1 MVAMTNSVITIKG
14 LSKSYG
20 KAKVLK
26 NFDLSVEK
34 GHICGLIGPNGA
46 GKTTIMKCLAGIILP
61 DSGEMEFFGSAEDIQ
76 KNRARMSF
84 MIEQPV
90 ISVSM
95 TARDNL
101 EYIRI
106 LRGYPDEKR
115 IDEILDIV
123 GLADTGKKYA
133 GKFSLGMKQRLGIAV
148 ALAGSP
154 DFLILDEPTNGLDP
168 EGIVEMRELIL
179 KLNRE
184 NGITVL
190 ISSHILDELS
200 KLATNY
206 GFMDRGKIV
215 KEISVEELEQNVR
228 KCMIADVSNVR
239 VLAAVLDEMNVKYE
253 MISEKRAKIFE
264 KMSVT
269 LLAEKL
275 SQKGCELIGLTEAD
289 ESLESF
295 FIDLIGGAKNG

>member
-1 MVAMTNSVITIKG
+1 ME
-14 LSKSYG
+14 Y
-20 KAKVLK
+20 VLK
-26 NFDLSVEK
+26 TKDLTKIYRRAKALSGVTMSIPK
-34 GHICGLIGPNGA
+34 GSIYGLVGRNGA
-46 GKTTIMKCLAGIILP
+46 GKTTLMRVVCGLQSPSGGMYELYGVKYIDRGI
-61 DSGEMEFFGSAEDIQ
+61 SKVRS
-76 KNRARMSF
+76 RMGAV
-84 MIEQPV
+84 IEKPA
-90 ISVSM
+90 I
-95 TARDNL
+95 
-101 EYIRI
+101 
-106 LRGYPDEKR
+106 YPDLSAKANLKAQYSMLGLPCDDS
-115 IDEILDIV
+115 IDELLELV

-179 KLNRE
+179 KLNRG

-253 MISEKRAKIFE
+253 LISEKRAKIFE